1 MWVGTKF
8 VVACVFELPIDEV
21 KSCHELRPRSLSS
34 LPRIHEENNTDKEV
48 GDFKH
53 SLQAHIFP
61 DTNSEDVTPF
71 YNHVLLRIWL
81 RV

>member
-1 MWVGTKF
+1 VGGYKI
-8 VVACVFELPIDEV
+8 CGGMCFELPIDEV
-21 KSCHELRPRSLSS
+21 KSFHELMRPRSLSS

>member
-1 MWVGTKF
+1 MCCVFDFFNFFHLLFDGALVWVGTKF

-48 GDFKH
+48 GDWCR
-53 SLQAHIFP
+53 SLQQ
-61 DTNSEDVTPF
+61 S
-71 YNHVLLRIWL
+71 
-81 RV
+81 

>member
-1 MWVGTKF
+1 MCCVFDLLIFFIYSLMVHWWVGTKF

-48 GDFKH
+48 GDWCR
-53 SLQAHIFP
+53 SLQQ
-61 DTNSEDVTPF
+61 S
-71 YNHVLLRIWL
+71 
-81 RV
+81 